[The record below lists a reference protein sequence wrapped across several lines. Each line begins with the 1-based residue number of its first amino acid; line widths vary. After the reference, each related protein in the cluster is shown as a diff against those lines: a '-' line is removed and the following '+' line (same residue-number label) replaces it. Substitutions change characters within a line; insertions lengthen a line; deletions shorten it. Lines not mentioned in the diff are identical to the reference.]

1 MVDVRIA
8 LRAIRRAPYFA
19 ALVIGTMALGIGANT
34 SIFSVVHALVL
45 RPLPYARP
53 EQLVRITSAL
63 QAHGADDTGVAPL
76 ELFDYQSRSDL
87 FSAVAGLYPVDAN
100 LTGGDQPERV
110 EVMLVSPN
118 YFSILGIAPQLGAS
132 SALKTRAPAFP
143 K

>member
-1 MVDVRIA
+1 M
-8 LRAIRRAPYFA
+8 
-19 ALVIGTMALGIGANT
+19 
-34 SIFSVVHALVL
+34 
-45 RPLPYARP
+45 
-53 EQLVRITSAL
+53 RITSEL

-110 EVMLVSPN
+110 EVMLASPN
-118 YFSILGIAPQLGAS
+118 YFSISESRRNSGAS